1 VGFLFSAI
9 FGLRFFFFNKGRYF
23 FAMAADVADAARRAR
38 SGERR
43 GGKVTEHDLRL
54 VLRLAKRAG
63 ALEVRVGGM
72 TIMFARDAGK
82 RG

>member
-1 VGFLFSAI
+1 MADHAI
-9 FGLRFFFFNKGRYF
+9 SVRRVAVFGYF

-43 GGKVTEHDLRL
+43 GGKVTEH
-54 VLRLAKRAG
+54 V
-63 ALEVRVGGM
+63 
-72 TIMFARDAGK
+72 ARPAPRTAPRET